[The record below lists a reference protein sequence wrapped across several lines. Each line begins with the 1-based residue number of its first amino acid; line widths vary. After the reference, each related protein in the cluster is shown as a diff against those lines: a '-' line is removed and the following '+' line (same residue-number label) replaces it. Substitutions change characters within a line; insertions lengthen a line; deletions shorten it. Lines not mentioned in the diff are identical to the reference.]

1 MQYLI
6 MLLIVIGLA
15 FSDIVTGCIKALV
28 KGTYRSAVM
37 RKGGLNKL
45 GEATVMLTVIG
56 LEAGMERLGKY
67 YDCPELAGIAGAVTA
82 VSVFLYIVVMEL
94 VSILENYGETNP
106 DAWFAKV
113 LAKWLRN
120 LQNREDDNEKF

>member
-15 FSDIVTGCIKALV
+15 LSDIVTGCIKALV
-28 KGTYRSAVM
+28 KCTYQSAVM
-37 RKGGLNKL
+37 RRGGLNKL
-45 GEATVMLTVIG
+45 GEITVMLTVIG
-56 LEAGMERLGKY
+56 LEIGMEQLGRY

-94 VSILENYGETNP
+94 VSILENFGETNP
-106 DAWFAKV
+106 DAWFAKF

-120 LQNREDDNEKF
+120 LQNKEDKDDE